1 MEFTSIAKH
10 HSIYKR
16 LCFVHAKQSE
26 ALLLN
31 FYMGNTLVRSE
42 FHPGPT
48 VLDAVMVQQEQKPAE
63 GKGSST
69 AALCAPSSPYSAPTI
84 HSSYQESW
92 L

>member
-31 FYMGNTLVRSE
+31 FYTGNTLVRSE
-42 FHPGPT
+42 FHPGPA
-48 VLDAVMVQQEQKPAE
+48 VLDAVMV
-63 GKGSST
+63 
-69 AALCAPSSPYSAPTI
+69 
-84 HSSYQESW
+84 
-92 L
+92 